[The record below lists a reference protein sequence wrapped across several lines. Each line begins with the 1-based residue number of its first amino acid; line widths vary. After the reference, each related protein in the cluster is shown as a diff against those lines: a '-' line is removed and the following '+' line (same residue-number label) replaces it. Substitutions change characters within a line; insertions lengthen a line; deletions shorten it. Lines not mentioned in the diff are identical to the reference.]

1 MLNTLKRDLKAG
13 KHSLGTVITF
23 SCPALAEI
31 FAMCGYE
38 WIWYD
43 LEHTPMSLETLNM
56 MLQAS
61 SAFPATPVVRVPIAD
76 EVTIKRI
83 LDLGVH
89 AIIAPLIDTPAQAR
103 EGVKAMKYPP
113 LGVRGVGLGRA
124 QGYGEADWG
133 GYFGEANE
141 QTMFIAQIESAESVD
156 NIDEI
161 LAVEGV
167 DAIFLGTLDLSGSV
181 AQLGHTDDPRVEAA
195 QMKVL
200 EACHKAGKPAGILA
214 MSPEQAVQRVR
225 QGLLMVGLGI
235 DVDSIFT
242 MAKDGIQKMRKE
254 LNS

>member
-23 SCPALAEI
+23 GCPALAEI

-141 QTMFIAQIESAESVD
+141 QTMSSHRSSPPSRSTTSTKSSPSRASTPSSSELWTCPEAWLNWATPTIP
-156 NIDEI
+156 
-161 LAVEGV
+161 
-167 DAIFLGTLDLSGSV
+167 GSK
-181 AQLGHTDDPRVEAA
+181 R
-195 QMKVL
+195 
-200 EACHKAGKPAGILA
+200 
-214 MSPEQAVQRVR
+214 
-225 QGLLMVGLGI
+225 
-235 DVDSIFT
+235 
-242 MAKDGIQKMRKE
+242 RK
-254 LNS
+254 

>member
-13 KHSLGTVITF
+13 KHSLGTVITL

-89 AIIAPLIDTPAQAR
+89 AIIAPLIETLPAQAR

-113 LGVRGVGLGRA
+113 LGVRGVGLGET
-124 QGYGEADWG
+124 GYGEADWG

-141 QTMFIAQIESAESVD
+141 QTMFIAQIESAGRSTHGRNPRRRGRRRHLPRNFGPVRKTWL
-156 NIDEI
+156 NWATPTIP
-161 LAVEGV
+161 
-167 DAIFLGTLDLSGSV
+167 GSK
-181 AQLGHTDDPRVEAA
+181 R
-195 QMKVL
+195 
-200 EACHKAGKPAGILA
+200 
-214 MSPEQAVQRVR
+214 
-225 QGLLMVGLGI
+225 
-235 DVDSIFT
+235 
-242 MAKDGIQKMRKE
+242 RK
-254 LNS
+254 